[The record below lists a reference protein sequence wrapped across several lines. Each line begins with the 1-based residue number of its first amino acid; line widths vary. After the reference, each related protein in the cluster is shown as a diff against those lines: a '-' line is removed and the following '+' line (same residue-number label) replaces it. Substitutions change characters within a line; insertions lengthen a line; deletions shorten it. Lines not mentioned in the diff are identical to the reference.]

1 MSKKIALTA
10 KLKCKRNV
18 SSDNSL
24 SNVLSCIKGTNS
36 RCLRLFQEYH
46 LDSEIFLFAFPL
58 PSKCK
63 SNSQVKDDGLGFKS
77 TWSSSLNLFNETNLN
92 SLHLFNAR
100 YRVWDLYW
108 ISTKSANQPRQNSN
122 QELTKLDSRV
132 TVAVM
137 VVQIKATKPITVL
150 PAKAKS
156 RQPGKSVRTRQAQSD
171 ILLTPSQSLTIRGS
185 GTSAQ
190 RKLWKNTWLCFFTY
204 TSSYVQ
210 YIAPI
215 GHSKPHVTKFSLR

>member
-1 MSKKIALTA
+1 M
-10 KLKCKRNV
+10 KLV
-18 SSDNSL
+18 
-24 SNVLSCIKGTNS
+24 
-36 RCLRLFQEYH
+36 
-46 LDSEIFLFAFPL
+46 
-58 PSKCK
+58 
-63 SNSQVKDDGLGFKS
+63 
-77 TWSSSLNLFNETNLN
+77 
-92 SLHLFNAR
+92 AR

-108 ISTKSANQPRQNSN
+108 ISTKYANQPRQNSN

-171 ILLTPSQSLTIRGS
+171 ILLTPSQFLTIRGS

-190 RKLWKNTWLCFFTY
+190 RKLYDCVFSPTLLHMSNILHLLATASHMWQNSPYANLHVSPAQKQERAAEDCERVPSVHYPDRENFDR
-204 TSSYVQ
+204 
-210 YIAPI
+210 
-215 GHSKPHVTKFSLR
+215 KPGGSWISTGM